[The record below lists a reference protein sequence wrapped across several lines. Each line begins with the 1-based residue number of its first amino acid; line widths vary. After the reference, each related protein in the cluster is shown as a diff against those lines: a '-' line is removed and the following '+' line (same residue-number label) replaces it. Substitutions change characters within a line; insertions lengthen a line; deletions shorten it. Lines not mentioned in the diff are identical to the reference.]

1 MSTRKNITIHRN
13 ADEHHCATTAS
24 WFIVV
29 CSADFERLD
38 AVEPGVRAGILGGG
52 ATREE
57 AMSSACRRAGALIT
71 GVRVVPWAD
80 DDRPEGG
87 VCYRDAAGQP
97 WHGFRLR
104 KN

>member
-1 MSTRKNITIHRN
+1 M
-13 ADEHHCATTAS
+13 TTTTSSSS

-38 AVEPGVRAGILGGG
+38 AVEPGVSASILGGG
-52 ATREE
+52 ATPSA

-97 WHGFRLR
+97 WRGPGLR
-104 KN
+104 RRTS

>member
-1 MSTRKNITIHRN
+1 MKT
-13 ADEHHCATTAS
+13 TTAPSSPS

-38 AVEPGVRAGILGGG
+38 AVEPGIRAGILGGG
-52 ATREE
+52 ATREA
-57 AMSSACRRAGALIT
+57 AMSSAARRVGVWLT
-71 GVRVVPWAD
+71 GVRVVPWAGEGK
-80 DDRPEGG
+80 PEGG

-97 WHGFRLR
+97 WHGGSLR